1 MLNGITVTLYVRT
14 EAGTDEFNRTIYT
27 ETAVSVDNVLVAP
40 LSDEEIL
47 SEINMTGR
55 RAVYHLAIPKGDTHD
70 WENCKVSFFGETFR
84 VIGKPTKGIDALIP
98 LDWNMKVKVEK
109 IE

>member
-1 MLNGITVTLYVRT
+1 MGITVTLFVKT
-14 EAGTDEFNRTIYT
+14 PSSKDEFNRTIYA

-70 WENCKVSFFGETFR
+70 WENCKVSFFGEMFR

-98 LDWNMKVKVEK
+98 LGWNMKVKVEK